1 MATHQSPANAANGS
15 DLQLAAPLDDP
26 QSPIL
31 PPSDPDFDSNEEQ
44 QPPTPTPPPTGALP
58 VALVPHAQE
67 PPPMAQPANRT
78 LHVPAP
84 LRRNNSSS
92 FSAFSEI
99 PSLPAFLNNCNL
111 SQYLQSFNDAG
122 AADDALPLMI
132 DFDDDELRSIMEA
145 IPMKPFHAV
154 TFRKGIRELRER
166 SRLGSMH
173 FDNSQTSFM
182 QVEPHS
188 TLHYSHSQFFQQ
200 HSQHSQPSLS
210 QNSYP
215 SQTSINSSQ
224 PARGVSFHYQGN
236 NAQPPSLYRQPSK
249 SSAQPT
255 SQSQMPTPSQLLQ
268 SGSVYQYVGP
278 APRSMMSNQPAQ
290 PVPLFS
296 EDQPNLQR
304 SNSKNEPSRAVK
316 RRRSSSETPLDAALA
331 GTSPVLPEPSSFYSN
346 SSSSWTGTPN
356 TLPGS
361 QQDQATRE
369 MIMHQALIYGKHSS
383 RSLTKYEDAINRA
396 AQTLALE
403 EPGLLANKG
412 QLWNRAKAKL
422 LEEDYDYKRGRSRSK
437 LPEASKK
444 RDVKQSKTALMQK
457 REANASHAA
466 TARIRRISSLG
477 EQMHRKTAE
486 REALL
491 AQLLRLESPEYKQ
504 ARPHTYEGE
513 AQQARDRLGEVET
526 ERSSIS
532 KELASLKN
540 KERKHQ
546 WYEKRKKNQQHN
558 ENGET
563 PSEQDDRA
571 AEADV
576 DAETDTTV
584 DPEGDASQRSLS
596 GKPQAAAAMAALQQA
611 AQQTPVPAST
621 STAASAATKSTSS
634 KAPKLEPARIA
645 VPTSATTRLVT
656 PIVASMAPADASMR
670 TTTTTATMTS
680 TVASADA
687 KAPTPRTRKRKD
699 IFRTSEYSPGLKS

>member
-1 MATHQSPANAANGS
+1 MATHQSPVTAVNGS
-15 DLQLAAPLDDP
+15 EHQQGAPLDDP

-31 PPSDPDFDSNEEQ
+31 PPSDADYDSNDEQ
-44 QPPTPTPPPTGALP
+44 QPPTPTPPPAGAP
-58 VALVPHAQE
+58 QAAPALHAQE
-67 PPPMAQPANRT
+67 PPSAAHPANRT

-173 FDNSQTSFM
+173 FDSQTSFM

-224 PARGVSFHYQGN
+224 PARGVSFHYPAN
-236 NAQPPSLYRQPSK
+236 NAQPPALYRQPSK
-249 SSAQPT
+249 SSAQP
-255 SQSQMPTPSQLLQ
+255 SPQSQMPTPSQVLQ

-278 APRSMMSNQPAQ
+278 APRSAAGNQSAQ

-304 SNSKNEPSRAVK
+304 SNSKNEHSRAAK
-316 RRRSSSETPLDAALA
+316 RRRSSSGTPMDAALG

-466 TARIRRISSLG
+466 SARIRRINSLG

-513 AQQARDRLGEVET
+513 AQQAREKLGNVET
-526 ERSSIS
+526 ERTSIS

-546 WYEKRKKNQQHN
+546 WYEKRKKVQQHN

-571 AEADV
+571 AEADEE
-576 DAETDTTV
+576 AETDTTV

-596 GKPQAAAAMAALQQA
+596 GRSQAAAAIAALQQTV
-611 AQQTPVPAST
+611 QTSSK
-621 STAASAATKSTSS
+621 STAASAGTKGASS
-634 KAPKLEPARIA
+634 RVLKQEAARGSVPA
-645 VPTSATTRLVT
+645 S
-656 PIVASMAPADASMR
+656 
-670 TTTTTATMTS
+670 TTTTTLATPSTAPVAPVDAAKTS
-680 TVASADA
+680 TTAPVTPADA
-687 KAPTPRTRKRKD
+687 AVKAPTPRARKRKD
-699 IFRTSEYSPGLKS
+699 IFRTSEYSPGVKS

>member
-1 MATHQSPANAANGS
+1 MATHQSPVHAVNGTEHQQGTS
-15 DLQLAAPLDDP
+15 LDDP

-31 PPSDPDFDSNEEQ
+31 PPSDADYDSNDEQ
-44 QPPTPTPPPTGALP
+44 QPPTPTPPPTSAPQAAPAPL
-58 VALVPHAQE
+58 AQE
-67 PPPMAQPANRT
+67 PAPAAHPANRT

-92 FSAFSEI
+92 FTAFSEI

-249 SSAQPT
+249 SSAQPS
-255 SQSQMPTPSQLLQ
+255 SQSQMPTPSQVLQ

-278 APRSMMSNQPAQ
+278 APRSAAANQPAQ
-290 PVPLFS
+290 PVPIFS
-296 EDQPNLQR
+296 DDQPNLQR
-304 SNSKNEPSRAVK
+304 SNSKNEHSRAAK
-316 RRRSSSETPLDAALA
+316 RRRSSSGTPLDAALG

-466 TARIRRISSLG
+466 SARIRRINSLG

-504 ARPHTYEGE
+504 ARPHTYESE
-513 AQQARDRLGEVET
+513 AQQARQKLGDVET
-526 ERSSIS
+526 ERTSIS

-546 WYEKRKKNQQHN
+546 WYEKRKKVQQLN

-571 AEADV
+571 AEADEE
-576 DAETDTTV
+576 AETDTTV

-596 GKPQAAAAMAALQQA
+596 GKPQALAAIAALQQA
-611 AQQTPVPAST
+611 AQQTSAPASK
-621 STAASAATKSTSS
+621 STAVSAATKGTSS
-634 KAPKLEPARIA
+634 RILKQEPARVSVPPFTSTTQA
-645 VPTSATTRLVT
+645 TPTSA
-656 PIVASMAPADASMR
+656 PPASVDAAKTS
-670 TTTTTATMTS
+670 TTAS
-680 TVASADA
+680 VAPADA
-687 KAPTPRTRKRKD
+687 KAPTPRARKRKDKD
-699 IFRTSEYSPGLKS
+699 IFRTSEYSTGLKS